1 MPILYL
7 YLHSSLNKQL
17 FFMRLLTFIAI
28 LSLLWTNLATQEKAP
43 KKGLKLVWQDEFN
56 QGDRPDITKWRY
68 DLGNGQNGWGNNE
81 LEYYSSDPSNVRIQ
95 NGHLILEAH
104 KVKQRDTF
112 YYSSGKILTHDK
124 AAWTYGRFEI
134 RAKLPKGLGTWPAI
148 WMLGDNIVKEGWP
161 TCGEIDIMEEV
172 GKFPNEINW
181 SAHSK
186 LLNWPLG
193 TQKTNKAMI
202 QNADSTFH
210 VYRLDWTKAKL
221 EFYVD
226 NQLYY
231 TVFNEGKGKD
241 YYPFVAPQFLIL
253 NLAIGGNMAG
263 NQIDDTQFPV
273 KMEVDYVRVYQ

>member
-1 MPILYL
+1 M
-7 YLHSSLNKQL
+7 
-17 FFMRLLTFIAI
+17 
-28 LSLLWTNLATQEKAP
+28 
-43 KKGLKLVWQDEFN
+43 
-56 QGDRPDITKWRY
+56 
-68 DLGNGQNGWGNNE
+68 
-81 LEYYSSDPSNVRIQ
+81 
-95 NGHLILEAH
+95 
-104 KVKQRDTF
+104 
-112 YYSSGKILTHDK
+112 
-124 AAWTYGRFEI
+124 
-134 RAKLPKGLGTWPAI
+134 
-148 WMLGDNIVKEGWP
+148 
-161 TCGEIDIMEEV
+161 
-172 GKFPNEINW
+172 
-181 SAHSK
+181 
-186 LLNWPLG
+186 G